1 MVDAKTDRLII
12 GAGAIG
18 LAIARQFAMAG
29 DQVVLIECNAGF
41 GMETSSRNSEVIHAG
56 IYYPASSH
64 KARLCV
70 KGAHKMYAYC
80 AARGV
85 KTSQHGKLIVATD
98 QEQEEKLDALMAA
111 GNANHVPDLALLGKN
126 RLQALEPELAAC
138 AAIHSPFTGV
148 VDSHH
153 YMAALEADAENHGA
167 IIAYQSRFIC
177 AEKQTSGYHVVIN
190 SQGEEITFACQTLI
204 NAAGHGSHQVS
215 HAVSGISTDTI
226 PPYYMAKGQYFNTT
240 RKPPFKHLI
249 YPVPSGGG
257 LGIHLTL
264 DSGGGARFGPD
275 ITWVDSPSYDVNP
288 ADADKF
294 HRSISTYWPALQ
306 RDELIPAWAG
316 LRPKIWP
323 DGSHFQDFT
332 FHDASVHGCEGYIAL
347 YAMDSPGLTSSL
359 AIAEYVAELAA

>member
-18 LAIARQFAMAG
+18 LAIARQFSMAG

-126 RLQALEPELAAC
+126 RL
-138 AAIHSPFTGV
+138 
-148 VDSHH
+148 
-153 YMAALEADAENHGA
+153 A
-167 IIAYQSRFIC
+167 IIIWLHW
-177 AEKQTSGYHVVIN
+177 KQ
-190 SQGEEITFACQTLI
+190 
-204 NAAGHGSHQVS
+204 
-215 HAVSGISTDTI
+215 
-226 PPYYMAKGQYFNTT
+226 M
-240 RKPPFKHLI
+240 
-249 YPVPSGGG
+249 
-257 LGIHLTL
+257 
-264 DSGGGARFGPD
+264 
-275 ITWVDSPSYDVNP
+275 
-288 ADADKF
+288 
-294 HRSISTYWPALQ
+294 
-306 RDELIPAWAG
+306 
-316 LRPKIWP
+316 PKIMVP
-323 DGSHFQDFT
+323 LLRIK
-332 FHDASVHGCEGYIAL
+332 AVLSVL
-347 YAMDSPGLTSSL
+347 KNRPV
-359 AIAEYVAELAA
+359 AIML